1 MIELYASGPNFG
13 LPDPSPFVVKAMM
26 LFKMA
31 GIPYEPKVMSFRRA
45 PKSKIPY
52 LRDGNLIL
60 GDSHFIARH
69 LEAAHKADLTGG
81 YSPRERAVGWAIARM
96 MEEHFYFLNVQER
109 WMPDNNFNIGPRRFF
124 DGVPA
129 PLRPF
134 VVAMI
139 RRKVRNM
146 LKGQGLGRHTDVER
160 LELAKGDVSAVETL
174 LGDNPYIL
182 GIRVSEADACVF
194 PFLLSAQSS
203 HFTSAIG
210 DHIRTRPMIMAYLA
224 RLRDE
229 FFPDV
234 TL

>member
-1 MIELYASGPNFG
+1 
-13 LPDPSPFVVKAMM
+13 
-26 LFKMA
+26 
-31 GIPYEPKVMSFRRA
+31 MSFRHA

-52 LRDGNLIL
+52 LRDGDLIL

-69 LEAAHKADLTGG
+69 LETVHKADLSGG
-81 YSPRERAVGWAIARM
+81 YGAKERAMGWALARM
-96 MEEHFYFLNVQER
+96 MEEHFYFLNVHER
-109 WMPDNNFNIGPRRFF
+109 WMPEHNFNIGPRQFF
-124 DGVPA
+124 KAVPA

-146 LKGQGLGRHTDVER
+146 LKGQGLGRHTDAER

-174 LGDNPYIL
+174 LGAKPYIL
-182 GIRVSEADACVF
+182 GDRVSEADACVF
-194 PFLLSAQSS
+194 PFLLSAQCS
-203 HFTSAIG
+203 HFASAIG
-210 DHIRTRPMIMAYLA
+210 DHIRSRPMIMAYLA